1 VISVD
6 NPLRGAAVGAT
17 SGYVSRYDRERGAL
31 AL

>member
-1 VISVD
+1 MSVD

-17 SGYVSRYDRERGAL
+17 SGCIGRYDREREAL